1 MSSKTVLVIGAIII
15 LIALGVIFLPNQAQT
30 PEDQAQPEQQ
40 TQDQTQESTTSPQG
54 QNEPRESTGG
64 TTTDAAQTDTEAE
77 ETGGVAATVQHSAD
91 GFAPETVTVQVGE
104 TVRFESSTGDMWVGV
119 DEHPTHTQYDGSTTQ
134 QHCPNTNNTTFDQ
147 CETGTTYEFT
157 FDKAGE
163 WDYHNHVQASQTG
176 TIVVEE

>member
-1 MSSKTVLVIGAIII
+1 
-15 LIALGVIFLPNQAQT
+15 
-30 PEDQAQPEQQ
+30 
-40 TQDQTQESTTSPQG
+40 
-54 QNEPRESTGG
+54 
-64 TTTDAAQTDTEAE
+64 
-77 ETGGVAATVQHSAD
+77 
-91 GFAPETVTVQVGE
+91 VQVGE